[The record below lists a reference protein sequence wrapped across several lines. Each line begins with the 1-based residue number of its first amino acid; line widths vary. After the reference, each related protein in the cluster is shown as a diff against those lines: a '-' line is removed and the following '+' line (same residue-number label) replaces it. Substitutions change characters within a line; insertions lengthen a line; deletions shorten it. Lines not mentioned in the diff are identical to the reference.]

1 MPRGGAQTPSPA
13 AGRLCGA
20 LRAFRDDLRVRVSAA
35 RELRERIDS
44 LAALAAQVISNDDGA
59 LSEIA
64 YDETASRAAVQAA
77 FERDRAGRYTAD
89 DLENAHIYDGFFHV
103 RRAPDLT
110 APQFLNQALHVI
122 AALLADLGDAL
133 LDRDEVGA
141 LFDAMVRALECAGV
155 TAIPP
160 NGTPLPQAAAPE
172 DEPDGA
178 RVWYRW
184 VAGHHTFA
192 LCAIFARDALLRAQT
207 AITAADND
215 ALAAALNDAG
225 IFVRATAAAMWYTA
239 DFPIKF
245 YLEKMRPAMEASG
258 ARGGFSG
265 TQNSDYERYKAARER
280 TVEALFEKFGDRA
293 SQWPPPVLAALTRFH
308 EIEVQAAEHHVLVA
322 ASKVELDQSLAQKS
336 TQPGGRE
343 SAVDIL
349 REVVDGAISD
359 IADRFT
365 AESAR
370 EVRACAAA
378 DVPAERPLAVT
389 VEGQPMIIC
398 RAYGSFWACAGVCTH
413 AQADLADGHMAGD
426 TLVCPL
432 HGGKFDPRTGGA
444 VHRPANEPL
453 ATYPVTL
460 RDGEVFV
467 RLT

>member
-1 MPRGGAQTPSPA
+1 M
-13 AGRLCGA
+13 
-20 LRAFRDDLRVRVSAA
+20 RDDLRVQVSTA
-35 RELRERIDS
+35 RQLRERIAG
-44 LAALAAQVISNDDGA
+44 LAALAADAVSNDDGA
-59 LSEIA
+59 VAEIV
-64 YDETASRAAVQAA
+64 YEETASRAAVQSA
-77 FERDRAGRYTAD
+77 FDRDRAGRYTAD
-89 DLENAHIYDGFFHV
+89 DLENARIYDGFFHV
-103 RRAPDLT
+103 RRVPELT

-133 LDRDEVGA
+133 LDRDELIA
-141 LFDAMVRALECAGV
+141 LFDAMVHALECAGV
-155 TAIPP
+155 VAVPP
-160 NGTPLPQAAAPE
+160 NGAPWPQAAAPE

-192 LCAIFARDALLRAQT
+192 LCAIFARDALLRAQS
-207 AITAADND
+207 AIESADAD
-215 ALAAALNDAG
+215 AVAAALNDAG
-225 IFVRATAAAMWYTA
+225 LFVRATAAAMWYTA

-265 TQNSDYERYKAARER
+265 TQNADYERYKAERER
-280 TVEALFEKFGDRA
+280 TVEALFEKFGNRA
-293 SQWPPPVLAALTRFH
+293 SQWPPAVLAALTRFH

-349 REVVDGAISD
+349 REVVDAAISD
-359 IADRFT
+359 VADRFT

-370 EVRACAAA
+370 DVRACAAA

-389 VEGQPMIIC
+389 IEGQPMIVC
-398 RAYGSFWACAGVCTH
+398 RAYGTFWACAGVCTH

-426 TLVCPL
+426 DLVCPL
-432 HGGKFDPRTGGA
+432 HGGKFDPRTGA
-444 VHRPANEPL
+444 AIHRPANEPL

-460 RDGEVFV
+460 REGEIYI